1 VCRSADEQPNAVV
14 RARVRPRAVRG
25 AGCVAAGLAAAIALG
40 ACGQPTP
47 SDDAVGPTVSVQVQ
61 PTIAPETPT
70 VEAPDTTAPVAGG
83 LFDAATSL
91 VASTCAPTGD
101 VWNFAGTVQN
111 TDSVPH
117 TFTVGVFIVRTSD
130 GSEVAGKEID
140 VTVGPGE
147 KGDVAAKAF
156 RRGPAAGVECL
167 TGVTVK
173 QE

>member
-1 VCRSADEQPNAVV
+1 MIGSADEQANAVV
-14 RARVRPRAVRG
+14 RARVR
-25 AGCVAAGLAAAIALG
+25 VAPGRTAGLVAVGLASALALG

-47 SDDAVGPTVSVQVQ
+47 SDDAVGPTVSVEVQ

-83 LFDAATSL
+83 LFDASTSL
-91 VASTCAPTGD
+91 VASTCAPTAD

-117 TFTVGVFIVRTSD
+117 TFTVAVFIVRTSD
-130 GSEVAGKEID
+130 SSDVAGKEID
-140 VTVGPGE
+140 VTVGAGE
-147 KGDVAAKAF
+147 KGDVAAKGF
-156 RRGPAAGVECL
+156 WRGPAAGVECL

-173 QE
+173 EQ

>member
-1 VCRSADEQPNAVV
+1 MTRSADEQAYAVA
-14 RARVRPRAVRG
+14 RARVR
-25 AGCVAAGLAAAIALG
+25 VAPARPAGLVAVGLASALVLG

-47 SDDAVGPTVSVQVQ
+47 SDDGVGPTVSVEVQ

-70 VEAPDTTAPVAGG
+70 VDAPDTTAPVAGG

-91 VASTCAPTGD
+91 VASTCEPTGD

-111 TDSVPH
+111 ADTVPH
-117 TFTVGVFIVRTSD
+117 TFTVAVFVVRTSD
-130 GSEVAGKEID
+130 GSDVAGKEID
-140 VTVGPGE
+140 VTVGPGD

-156 RRGPAAGVECL
+156 WRGPATGVECL

-173 QE
+173 EE

>member
-1 VCRSADEQPNAVV
+1 MCRSAAGRGTGRVV
-14 RARVRPRAVRG
+14 
-25 AGCVAAGLAAAIALG
+25 VALAATLAIG

-47 SDDAVGPTVSVQVQ
+47 SDDTVGPTVSVEVQ

-70 VEAPDTTAPVAGG
+70 VDTPDTTAPVSGG
-83 LFDAATSL
+83 LFDASTSL

-111 TDSVPH
+111 SDSAAH
-117 TFTVGVFIVRTSD
+117 TFTVAVFIVRNSD

-156 RRGPAAGVECL
+156 WRGPASGVECL

-173 QE
+173 DQ

>member
-1 VCRSADEQPNAVV
+1 MTRSADEQAYAVTRA
-14 RARVRPRAVRG
+14 RARV
-25 AGCVAAGLAAAIALG
+25 AAGRSTGLLAAGIAAVLALG

-47 SDDAVGPTVSVQVQ
+47 SDDAVGPTVSVEVQ

-83 LFDAATSL
+83 LFDASTSL
-91 VASTCAPTGD
+91 VASTCQPTGD

-111 TDSVPH
+111 SDTEPH
-117 TFTVGVFIVRTSD
+117 TFTVAVFVVRTSD
-130 GSEVAGKEID
+130 GSDVAGKEID

-156 RRGPAAGVECL
+156 WRGPATGVECL

-173 QE
+173 EE

>member
-1 VCRSADEQPNAVV
+1 VCRSADERRYAVP
-14 RARVRPRAVRG
+14 RARVRLTAVRG
-25 AGCVAAGLAAAIALG
+25 AGCVAVGLAAALAIG

-47 SDDAVGPTVSVQVQ
+47 TDDEVGPTVSVEVQ

-70 VEAPDTTAPVAGG
+70 VDTPDTTAPVAGG
-83 LFDAATSL
+83 LFDASTSL

-111 TDSVPH
+111 ADTVAH
-117 TFTVGVFIVRTSD
+117 TFTVAVFIVSPSAASD
-130 GSEVAGKEID
+130 VAGKEID

-156 RRGPAAGVECL
+156 WRGPASGVECL

-173 QE
+173 EE

>member
-1 VCRSADEQPNAVV
+1 MCRSAAERRYAVT
-14 RARVRPRAVRG
+14 RARVRATAGRG
-25 AGCVAAGLAAAIALG
+25 AGRVVVALAATLAIG

-47 SDDAVGPTVSVQVQ
+47 SDDLVGPTVSVQVQ

-70 VEAPDTTAPVAGG
+70 VDTPDTTAPVSGG
-83 LFDAATSL
+83 LFDASTSL

-111 TDSVPH
+111 SDSAAH
-117 TFTVGVFIVRTSD
+117 TFTVAVFIVRNSD

-156 RRGPAAGVECL
+156 WRGPASGVECL

-173 QE
+173 EE